1 MENSFLYERNADHR
15 SDILMF
21 KQAFFQVF
29 IYLLKSLVLRRLVAF
44 RVLLTAVRSQLFHRQ
59 EGACKLIRLSRC
71 HE

>member
-1 MENSFLYERNADHR
+1 MKETQIAVRIFLCSNRPF
-15 SDILMF
+15 F
-21 KQAFFQVF
+21 K
-29 IYLLKSLVLRRLVAF
+29 YLLKSLVLRRLVAF